1 MSQPEKSAV
10 RILWQST
17 IRPWRV
23 LFDDHDVADAQLRRR
38 PVDGILKI
46 VCPPADAQDAGPSDG
61 GRHSDS
67 ALRSNARDA
76 VTIFGSRQLTDHPR
90 AKCNYL
96 DEGRGQLQSHA
107 TNSVCKKAV
116 QSGIGRARL
125 CIHREFNS
133 DYREGCFNCGG
144 RKSFCPISFSTRSRL
159 RLNCTSTSAGPR
171 LTAISW
177 SILPSAPHKTR
188 WEINRKAG
196 GRRLHRSSRI

>member
-90 AKCNYL
+90 AIAIISTKGAANCN
-96 DEGRGQLQSHA
+96 RTPQTQFA
-107 TNSVCKKAV
+107 KKPCSLV
-116 QSGIGRARL
+116 
-125 CIHREFNS
+125 
-133 DYREGCFNCGG
+133 
-144 RKSFCPISFSTRSRL
+144 
-159 RLNCTSTSAGPR
+159 
-171 LTAISW
+171 
-177 SILPSAPHKTR
+177 
-188 WEINRKAG
+188 
-196 GRRLHRSSRI
+196 